1 MARPGSYGGYG
12 GVKTVKNLFA
22 REGFL
27 NTPISNGVT
36 VEFLPGWFN
45 ETLPLVP
52 VGRIALLRLDGD
64 MYSSTMT
71 ALQALY
77 PKVEPS
83 GFLII
88 DDYGWWIQCKYAV
101 DTFFRSEQGW
111 MPALMSDGITG
122 RWMQKPLMVPTL
134 TNVHTHARRTH
145 AHALSTDSWRPQ
157 AAPSWPD

>member
-1 MARPGSYGGYG
+1 MAPPGSYGGYG

-45 ETLPLVP
+45 ETLPLAP

-88 DDYGWWIQCKYAV
+88 DDYGWWIQCKHAV

-134 TNVHTHARRTH
+134 TNGHTNVEH
-145 AHALSTDSWRPQ
+145 
-157 AAPSWPD
+157 